1 MPRVSAVCSIRWF
14 AGRHRYGTSV
24 PTSSQDI
31 PCRDSLKVCAY
42 CLESRLGANAELLEA
57 NSSRPMSVIAIYQR
71 LSGAGQVNYRFQ
83 LAFGRPRDGAHANQ
97 GGSFSLGSRPAAK
110 NSPSLVRLT
119 SSFSRSFK
127 CISFN
132 SLFALFAEIYN
143 PTIVPSPELSR

>member
-1 MPRVSAVCSIRWF
+1 MPTCKDDIFS
-14 AGRHRYGTSV
+14 GKLTSV
-24 PTSSQDI
+24 GGFETINAPAVTDQSVA
-31 PCRDSLKVCAY
+31 R
-42 CLESRLGANAELLEA
+42 SRLLGTNAELLEA
-57 NSSRPMSVIAIYQR
+57 NSSGSMNVIAIYQR

-83 LAFGRPRDGAHANQ
+83 LAFGRPSDGVHGNH